1 MKRVLCLY
9 RVSTKGQ
16 VDPKD
21 DIPMQRR
28 ECLDFIA
35 KQDDW
40 VFFDERLE
48 KGVSGFKVST
58 AKRDVI
64 IEIREM
70 AERKMFDVLLVFMF
84 DRLGRRDYETPF
96 LVQWFIEH
104 GIEVWSSREGQQ
116 RLDNQSDRLMNFIR
130 FWQAGGESEKTAMR
144 VKASHTQMTADGI
157 WRGGQKPFGYKLV
170 HNGRIGKKNRPLYD
184 LIIDEIEGPIVKE
197 IFDLVSI
204 DGMGILRI
212 ANHLNEKYPHL
223 GKVWTAASIRTILH
237 NIVYTGRLHM
247 NDTVSQPI
255 ESLRLI
261 SDAQFEFVQ
270 YALKARIPRKYE
282 QHRKAE
288 NDAMPV
294 EAKTKAS
301 VYGATMLS
309 GILYCAHCGKK
320 LVGSYC
326 TKQLATGAYHRPIY
340 RCYNGSIK
348 AKNCDGQTVYS
359 AQRIEEAVH
368 EVVRQYFHRIST
380 SVDSVWREQTKAQ
393 IRTKHATRLR
403 SAKAEHEKLQA
414 QQVRLKQEV
423 LKSLTG
429 DSMFE
434 ADLLKDMLAE
444 NKAAIAQAEA
454 TLTACQDDRAS
465 EEARLRHLMD
475 QYQSISDWS
484 TEFET
489 ASSDTKKMILARIIE
504 KITVDRNYNLH
515 FSFFITEQDF
525 EQQVSKV
532 VPNTT
537 VSLSENFIPP
547 LAG

>member
-40 VFFDERLE
+40 AFFDERLE
-48 KGVSGFKVST
+48 KGVSGFKVSA

-70 AERKMFDVLLVFMF
+70 AEKRMFDVLLVFMF
-84 DRLGRRDYETPF
+84 DRLGRREDETPF
-96 LVQWFIEH
+96 LVQWFVEK
-104 GIEVWSSREGQQ
+104 GIEVWSTREGQQ
-116 RLDNQSDRLMNFIR
+116 KLDNRVDKLMNFIR

-144 VKASHTQMTADGI
+144 VKAAHTQMTADGI
-157 WRGGQKPFGYKLV
+157 WRGGAKPYGYKLV

-184 LIIDEIEGPIVKE
+184 LVIDEVEGPIIKE
-197 IFDLVSI
+197 IFDLISI

-212 ANHLNEKYPHL
+212 ANFLNEKYSYL
-223 GKVWTAASIRTILH
+223 DKIWTAASVRTILH

-247 NDTVSQPI
+247 NET
-255 ESLRLI
+255 I
-261 SDAQFEFVQ
+261 SDSIEALRIISDSQFEFVQ
-270 YALKARIPRKYE
+270 YALKARIPRKYG
-282 QHRKAE
+282 QQRKAE
-288 NDAMPV
+288 NDAMP
-294 EAKTKAS
+294 EETKTKTT

-326 TKQLATGAYHRPIY
+326 TKQHANSAYHRPIY

-348 AKNCDGQTVYS
+348 AKHCDGQTVYS
-359 AQRIEEAVH
+359 ARRIEDAVQ
-368 EVVRQYFHRIST
+368 EVVRQYFTHIAASI
-380 SVDSVWREQTKAQ
+380 DSVWQEQTKAQ
-393 IRTKHATRLR
+393 IRSRNAIRLH
-403 SAKAEHEKLQA
+403 SVKVEIEKLQI
-414 QQVRLKQEV
+414 QQARLKQEV

-429 DSMFE
+429 DSVFE
-434 ADLLKDMLAE
+434 ADLLKEMLAE
-444 NKAAIAQAEA
+444 NKVAIAQAETTMA
-454 TLTACQDDRAS
+454 SYQNEKES
-465 EEARLRHLMD
+465 EEARFHQLVN
-475 QYQSISDWS
+475 QYQNISDWS
-484 TEFET
+484 KEFET
-489 ASSDTKKMILARIIE
+489 ADNDTKKMILARIIE
-504 KITVDRNYNLH
+504 KITVDRDYHLH
-515 FSFFITEQDF
+515 FKFFITEKDF
-525 EQQVSKV
+525 EQQVSTTL
-532 VPNTT
+532 PNTK
-537 VSLSENFIPP
+537 VSMSENLIPP